1 MAGALACNALEM
13 EAHVQ
18 NLHPVRSRARLLS
31 LSVVTLGLV
40 ALLALFGQQAAI
52 ASRGLAAPTPASSPV
67 APHRPVTQDA
77 AAPAQC
83 DGMDCA
89 ITSRVGWQET
99 PLTPKR
105 GEQFSVAYLGG
116 TWTVDQ
122 RSLPFVGPAG
132 YSSDVDSQI
141 GYPECKVD
149 GRWPYAALLGK
160 IGDGPVF
167 LVGGGGGF
175 TAERDGALSLHI
187 NDATFCQGDNEGSV
201 SVRVAK
207 PPCARLSVV
216 PSYKEISLGDT
227 GATEVRV
234 ADVVNLY
241 GVQFRVNFDP
251 DVVQGVDA
259 DPNMPGV
266 QMEIGSLFSGKD
278 YFVARNSV
286 DNAAGVG
293 EFVVTL
299 VAPATPISGTGAL
312 AVITWQGKNAG
323 QSPITLTLTGL
334 APASPIC
341 HTIENGSIRVGR
353 QGQVISGRVLLQA
366 AQDHSGTSVFLTEA
380 PRTCAT
386 KICAQELSNVPL
398 DVTDREGRF
407 EVSPF
412 AGRSYP
418 WLWAYHACYLTGV
431 KRWPQGD
438 LGTLTLPAGDLNEDN
453 CVNIYDL
460 TKMAWCYGTTGC
472 SCADFNQDGKVDIFD
487 LTLVASNFGRCGSVD
502 DWRP

>member
-1 MAGALACNALEM
+1 M
-13 EAHVQ
+13 Q
-18 NLHPVRSRARLLS
+18 NPHCARWRARLLC
-31 LSVVTLGLV
+31 LCVVACGLV
-40 ALLALFGQQAAI
+40 GLLTLSDQQAAI

-67 APHRPVTQDA
+67 APHRPVAQDA

-83 DGMDCA
+83 DGMDCV

-116 TWTVDQ
+116 TWTVDR

-141 GYPECKVD
+141 GYTECKVD

-167 LVGGGGGF
+167 LVDRGGAF
-175 TAERDGALSLHI
+175 TAERDGPLYLHI

-201 SVRVAK
+201 SVRVTRL
-207 PPCARLSVV
+207 PCARLSVI
-216 PSYKEISLGDT
+216 PSYKEISLGGT

-234 ADVVNLY
+234 ADVANLY

-251 DVVQGVDA
+251 GVVQVVDA

-266 QMEIGSLFSGKD
+266 QMEIGSLFSGKN
-278 YFVARNSV
+278 YFVARNTVS
-286 DNAAGVG
+286 NTTGVG

-299 VAPATPISGTGAL
+299 VAPATPISGTGTL

-323 QSPITLTLTGL
+323 QSPTTLTLTGL
-334 APASPIC
+334 APASPLC
-341 HTIENGSIRVGR
+341 HSIENGNIRVGTP
-353 QGQVISGRVLLQA
+353 GPVISGRVLLQA

-380 PRTCAT
+380 PQTCGV
-386 KICAQELSNVPL
+386 KLCAQELANVPL
-398 DVTDREGRF
+398 DMTDREGRF
-407 EVSPF
+407 DVAPRP
-412 AGRSYP
+412 GRSYP
-418 WLWAYHACYLTGV
+418 WLWAYQACYLTGV
-431 KRWPQGD
+431 KRWPQGN
-438 LGTLTLPAGDLNEDN
+438 LGTLTLPAGDLNEDD
-453 CVNIYDL
+453 CINIYDL
-460 TKMAWCYGTTGC
+460 TKMAWECYGTSNC
-472 SCADFNQDGKVDIFD
+472 PCADFNQDDRTDVFD
-487 LTLVASNFGRCGSVD
+487 LVVVAKNMAQCGPVSN
-502 DWRP
+502 WQP